1 MTAKAI
7 HSTPTKTGPAPLVL
21 FGLDSRGKSKGAR
34 FGKEHADL
42 AVKAASQLQLQVL
55 AGNDPKIA
63 EIVARLPVGRVHATG
78 RTFVPF
84 IHRDL
89 YDLLLAAA
97 GNGNLAQPPAP
108 PASGASGN
116 AAGSRPP
123 GSSPP
128 KLPRN
133 WQEIGIGDLVVANQD
148 RWEGWYE
155 AIVVEANSDMFTLRW
170 RDNPRARRFARHR
183 LRLGLLYPGSKPSV
197 ETSRSVKASGQARQD
212 RTVATHPAGNG
223 PALPKDWDEIDLNH
237 LVLAKDDSQWGAWWE
252 AIVVEKA
259 GDLFKLRWR
268 ETYAANVPLITR
280 PRFDLALICPD
291 AP

>member
-1 MTAKAI
+1 MTAKAN

-63 EIVARLPVGRVHATG
+63 EIVARLPAGRVHATG

-123 GSSPP
+123 GASP

-133 WQEIGIGDLVVANQD
+133 WQEIGVGDLVLFQECLED
-148 RWEGWYE
+148 GWYE
-155 AIVVEANSDMFTLRW
+155 GFAVEAVGDMFTLRW
-170 RDNPRARRFARHR
+170 RDYPRARRFARHR
-183 LRLGLLYPGSKPSV
+183 LRLGFPLPGPKP
-197 ETSRSVKASGQARQD
+197 RR
-212 RTVATHPAGNG
+212 
-223 PALPKDWDEIDLNH
+223 
-237 LVLAKDDSQWGAWWE
+237 
-252 AIVVEKA
+252 
-259 GDLFKLRWR
+259 
-268 ETYAANVPLITR
+268 
-280 PRFDLALICPD
+280 
-291 AP
+291 